1 MKIYN
6 MPRGTGKT
14 RYLANLNM
22 PIVVATKA
30 MKNEAELQGAKD
42 VYTVKEFLKL
52 EKSLQWYAWISQTQY
67 QEDCQIAMLIQL
79 LLQKGDNFGLQRS
92 NRKTN
97 TEEAQEN

>member
-30 MKNEAELQGAKD
+30 MKNEAELHGAKD

-52 EKSLQWYAWISQTQY
+52 ENKPAVVCVDELDLVLGRLL
-67 QEDCQIAMLIQL
+67 DCYVDLATI
-79 LLQKGDNFGLQRS
+79 
-92 NRKTN
+92 
-97 TEEAQEN
+97 TER

>member
-52 EKSLQWYAWISQTQY
+52 EKKPAVVCVDKLDLVLGRLL
-67 QEDCQIAMLIQL
+67 DCYVDLATI
-79 LLQKGDNFGLQRS
+79 
-92 NRKTN
+92 
-97 TEEAQEN
+97 TER

>member
-22 PIVVATKA
+22 PIVVATKG
-30 MKNEAELQGAKD
+30 MKNEAELHGAKN

-52 EKSLQWYAWISQTQY
+52 EKKPAVVCVDELDLVLGRLL
-67 QEDCQIAMLIQL
+67 DCYVDLATI
-79 LLQKGDNFGLQRS
+79 
-92 NRKTN
+92 
-97 TEEAQEN
+97 TER

>member
-30 MKNEAELQGAKD
+30 MKNEAELHGAKN

-52 EKSLQWYAWISQTQY
+52 EKKACSG
-67 QEDCQIAMLIQL
+67 MR
-79 LLQKGDNFGLQRS
+79 G
-92 NRKTN
+92 
-97 TEEAQEN
+97 

>member
-22 PIVVATKA
+22 SIVVATKA

-52 EKSLQWYAWISQTQY
+52 EKKPAVVCVDEL
-67 QEDCQIAMLIQL
+67 ELVLGRLLDCYVDLDTI
-79 LLQKGDNFGLQRS
+79 
-92 NRKTN
+92 
-97 TEEAQEN
+97 TER

>member
-30 MKNEAELQGAKD
+30 MKNEVELQGVKA

-52 EKSLQWYAWISQTQY
+52 EKKPAVVCVDELDLVLGRLL
-67 QEDCQIAMLIQL
+67 DCYVDLATI
-79 LLQKGDNFGLQRS
+79 
-92 NRKTN
+92 
-97 TEEAQEN
+97 TER

>member
-14 RYLANLNM
+14 RYLTNLNM

-30 MKNEAELQGAKD
+30 MKNEAELY

-52 EKSLQWYAWISQTQY
+52 EKKPAVVCVDELDLVLGRLL
-67 QEDCQIAMLIQL
+67 DCYV
-79 LLQKGDNFGLQRS
+79 LLQRGDNFGS
-92 NRKTN
+92 VNWN
-97 TEEAQEN
+97 

>member
-52 EKSLQWYAWISQTQY
+52 EKKPTVVCVDELDLVLGRLL
-67 QEDCQIAMLIQL
+67 DCYVDLATI
-79 LLQKGDNFGLQRS
+79 
-92 NRKTN
+92 
-97 TEEAQEN
+97 TER

>member
-52 EKSLQWYAWISQTQY
+52 EKKPAVVCVDEF

-97 TEEAQEN
+97 TKEAQEN

>member
-14 RYLANLNM
+14 RYLTNLNM

-30 MKNEAELQGAKD
+30 MKNEAELQGAKE

-52 EKSLQWYAWISQTQY
+52 EKKPAVVCVDELDLVLGRLL
-67 QEDCQIAMLIQL
+67 DCYVDLATI
-79 LLQKGDNFGLQRS
+79 
-92 NRKTN
+92 
-97 TEEAQEN
+97 TER

>member
-22 PIVVATKA
+22 PIVVAIKA
-30 MKNEAELQGAKD
+30 MKNKAELQGAKD

-52 EKSLQWYAWISQTQY
+52 EKKPAVVCVDELDLVLGRLL
-67 QEDCQIAMLIQL
+67 DCYVDLATI
-79 LLQKGDNFGLQRS
+79 
-92 NRKTN
+92 
-97 TEEAQEN
+97 TER

>member
-14 RYLANLNM
+14 RYLVNLNM

-30 MKNEAELQGAKD
+30 MKNEAELQGVKE

-52 EKSLQWYAWISQTQY
+52 EKKPAVVCVDELDLVLGRLL
-67 QEDCQIAMLIQL
+67 DCYVDLATI
-79 LLQKGDNFGLQRS
+79 
-92 NRKTN
+92 
-97 TEEAQEN
+97 TER